1 MGSTDISQRSNLNQG
16 LNASQASG
24 KLKIHYYLQKNN
36 VKLFYCGNYNNFH
49 IFFFFTLFNEMID
62 AKKLNQPFHNKKD
75 DALQPGKM
83 SNIVL
88 SRKSTFE
95 RQQDNNSDKVQTLYY
110 SNFTHF

>member
-1 MGSTDISQRSNLNQG
+1 
-16 LNASQASG
+16 
-24 KLKIHYYLQKNN
+24 
-36 VKLFYCGNYNNFH
+36 
-49 IFFFFTLFNEMID
+49 MID

-95 RQQDNNSDKVQTLYY
+95 RQQDNNSEKVQTLYY
-110 SNFTHF
+110 SNFTHFRTSYNLLHSL